1 MPSKICSNCVSGKQR
16 RNTYNHFFDGK
27 FCQHCSLAC
36 RLAAHGEKREDIPKR
51 ILPFCAHVGCSNWAQ
66 RKGKLCRQH
75 KDDAEIEEF
84 HSALRAAKASE
95 QGAGGITICRNC
107 GSGKKCQNYLEHMVA
122 GLVCRHC
129 SKACRLAAH
138 GESPSAIPKQPY
150 RPCHAPG
157 CYKCRQG
164 DGAFCVEH
172 KPTEELGRYHR
183 QRRRRRRGRRRKC
196 GSCCVAISGGGAAPG
211 GRSACS
217 ASGSGSSR
225 STSTS
230 TRSVAGT
237 TSKGQGGGRLPL
249 PTATPASTVR
259 VPPKAPRS
267 ATFLARTKDLFGCH
281 VADCKCGLA
290 DGSCTCARSLF

>member
-1 MPSKICSNCVSGKQR
+1 MPAKICSNCDSGKQR

-51 ILPFCAHVGCSNWAQ
+51 NLLLCAHDGCSNWAQ

-75 KDDAEIEEF
+75 KDDAELEEF
-84 HSALRAAKASE
+84 RSALRAAEASE
-95 QGAGGITICRNC
+95 QVAGGVTICRNC

-138 GESPSAIPKQPY
+138 DESPSAIPKQPY

-172 KPTEELGRYHR
+172 KPTEELERFHR
-183 QRRRRRRGRRRKC
+183 QHRRRRRRRRSARKC
-196 GSCCVAISGGGAAPG
+196 GSCCVAIGGGAASG
-211 GRSACS
+211 GRPACS
-217 ASGSGSSR
+217 ASGSTSTG
-225 STSTS
+225 TSTS
-230 TRSVAGT
+230 SVAGT
-237 TSKGQGGGRLPL
+237 ASKGQVGGRQAP
-249 PTATPASTVR
+249 PTATPAR
-259 VPPKAPRS
+259 VPPKVLRS
-267 ATFLARTKDLFGCH
+267 ASFLARTKDLFGCH
-281 VADCKCGLA
+281 VADCQCGLA